1 MKSMKQHRAFPVLLL
16 ALALCL
22 ATIAGAQLSEHYDLT
37 WNALGGGGGGAMD
50 SSSYTMSGTIGQ
62 IIGLSGSS
70 TYQLGTGYETVL
82 TSAPV
87 IHANKTVRDP
97 ENGTWVKD
105 LTATS
110 INDTLRFSCTITNTG
125 TSNLSNLT
133 QLRFW
138 DVLDCS
144 LEYAGNATLKNA
156 SGTEHAVT
164 LPCAPEEYCFKQKVL
179 HNTSWDPYA
188 PLGTEFLEL
197 CPGVGNHYVLELPDH
212 WEDTNNDSRLS
223 ACDQI
228 YMTTMPGAWYHVDN
242 GPYTLNVTDVETG
255 ESSYL
260 DSVLDYEAIAL
271 SAPTHTEWVEVCG
284 CKDECT
290 VESWTDDGDL
300 NLSANDTILLR
311 NARTGEAAEYTVA
324 DVTIDLVVSREWEID
339 VLWGD
344 SLTLEPNESVRIE
357 YDATVLRCGVDRNT
371 FRAKG
376 VSDGNW
382 TYSNEDFVSITVLC
396 PSGDAADDSG
406 SVKNE
411 FLTGED
417 VYAKGSGFTPGTHVD
432 IYIVDDRKWVGGEL
446 ITNYTVYA
454 IAPNILTDGD
464 GNIGVDTPLV
474 VWQDPVPGEYDMVFD
489 ANQNEVYN
497 DGIDAVDHPNHPGF
511 SVTNPV
517 DVIRAPLLAP
527 LGLAVLIGLLSL
539 IATSTLKGR
548 RQKR

>member
-1 MKSMKQHRAFPVLLL
+1 MKQHRAFSVLLL

-22 ATIAGAQLSEHYDLT
+22 VATIAGAQLSEHYDLS
-37 WNALGGGGGGAMD
+37 WNALGGGGGGAMG
-50 SSSYTMSGTIGQ
+50 SSSYTMSGTVGQ
-62 IIGLSGSS
+62 IIGRSGSS
-70 TYQLGTGYETVL
+70 TYQLGAGYETVL

-87 IHANKTVRDP
+87 IQVNKTVHDP

-110 INDTLRFSCTITNTG
+110 INDTLRFGCTITNTG
-125 TSNLSNLT
+125 TGNLSNLT

-144 LEYAGNATLKNA
+144 LAYAGNATLKDA
-156 SGTEHAVT
+156 SGTEQPVT
-164 LPCAPEEYCFKQKVL
+164 LPCAPEHCFKQNVL

-188 PLGTEFLEL
+188 PLGTEFQEL
-197 CPGVGNHYVLELPDH
+197 CPGVGNHYVLDLLDH
-212 WEDTNNDSRLS
+212 WEDTNSDNRLS
-223 ACDQI
+223 AGDQI

-242 GPYTLNVTDVETG
+242 VPYTLNVTAIETG
-255 ESSYL
+255 ESRYL

-271 SAPTHTEWVEVCG
+271 RTPTHTEWVEVCG
-284 CKDECT
+284 CKEECT

-324 DVTIDLVVSREWEID
+324 DVTIDLVVSTEWEINE
-339 VLWGD
+339 LWGD

-357 YDATVLRCGVDRNT
+357 YDTTVLRCGVDRNT
-371 FRAKG
+371 FSAKG
-376 VSDGNW
+376 MLNGESNW
-382 TYSNEDFVSITVLC
+382 TYSNEDFVTITVPC

-406 SVKNE
+406 SVKDE

-417 VYAKGSGFTPGTHVD
+417 VYAMGGGFTPGTHVD

-454 IAPNILTDGD
+454 SARNVLADGD
-464 GNIGVDTPLV
+464 GKIGVDTPLV

-497 DGIDAVDHPNHPGF
+497 EGIDAVDHPNHPGF
-511 SVTNPV
+511 SVNNPV

-527 LGLAVLIGLLSL
+527 LGLAALIGLLSL
-539 IATSTLKGR
+539 IATNTLKDR

>member
-1 MKSMKQHRAFPVLLL
+1 MKQHRAFPVLLL

-22 ATIAGAQLSEHYDLT
+22 VAIAGAQLSEHYDLS
-37 WNALGGGGGGAMD
+37 WNALGGGGGGAMG
-50 SSSYTMSGTIGQ
+50 SSSYTMSGTAGQ
-62 IIGLSGSS
+62 IIGLSGSG
-70 TYQLGTGYETVL
+70 TYQLGAGYETVL

-87 IHANKTVRDP
+87 IHVNKTVRDP
-97 ENGTWVKD
+97 VNGTWVKD
-105 LTATS
+105 LTTAS

-144 LEYAGNATLKNA
+144 LAYAGNATLKDA
-156 SGTEHAVT
+156 SGTEHAIT

-179 HNTSWDPYA
+179 HNNTSWDPYA
-188 PLGTEFLEL
+188 PLGTEFQEL
-197 CPGVGNHYVLELPDH
+197 CPGVGNQYVLDQ
-212 WEDTNNDSRLS
+212 WEDTTNDSRLS
-223 ACDQI
+223 AGDQI
-228 YMTTMPGAWYHVDN
+228 NMTTMPGAWYHVDN
-242 GPYTLNVTDVETG
+242 VPYTLNVTAIETG
-255 ESSYL
+255 ESSHL

-271 SAPTHTEWVEVCG
+271 STPTHTEWVEVCG

-290 VESWTDDGDL
+290 VESWADDGDL

-324 DVTIDLVVSREWEID
+324 DVTIDLVVSTEWEID
-339 VLWGD
+339 ELWGD

-357 YDATVLRCGVDRNT
+357 YNATVLRCGVDRNT

-376 VSDGNW
+376 MVDGESNW
-382 TYSNEDFVSITVLC
+382 TYSNEDFVSITVPC

-406 SVKNE
+406 SVKYE

-417 VYAKGSGFTPGTHVD
+417 VYAVGGGFAPGTHVD
-432 IYIVDDRKWVGGEL
+432 IYIVKDCKWVGGEP
-446 ITNYTVYA
+446 ITNYTVDA
-454 IAPNILTDGD
+454 SAPNVLTDGD
-464 GNIGVDTPLV
+464 GNIGVDTPIV

-497 DGIDAVDHPNHPGF
+497 EGIDAVDHPNQPGF
-511 SVTNPV
+511 SVNNPAN
-517 DVIRAPLLAP
+517 VIRAPLLAP
-527 LGLAVLIGLLSL
+527 LGLAALVGLLSL
-539 IATSTLKGR
+539 IATSTQKGR
-548 RQKR
+548 RRKR